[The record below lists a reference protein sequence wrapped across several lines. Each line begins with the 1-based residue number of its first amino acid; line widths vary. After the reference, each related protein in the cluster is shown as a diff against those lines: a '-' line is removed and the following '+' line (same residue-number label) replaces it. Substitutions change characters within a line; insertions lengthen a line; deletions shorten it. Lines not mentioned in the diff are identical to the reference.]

1 MRFYDTLNYSEKFT
15 FTFNLLAEFL
25 KYIPKYGI
33 KVKIQNNL

>member
-1 MRFYDTLNYSEKFT
+1 MRFYDTLNYSEKFS
-15 FTFNLLAEFL
+15 FNLLAEFL